1 MKIPHMSMAPPALES
16 PSRFAPG
23 AIVGTEVSPRSRRAR
38 TLRLARRAAWS
49 ASAMVALALALAAC
63 FGLDAVTAAAAR
75 AWSVF

>member
-1 MKIPHMSMAPPALES
+1 M
-16 PSRFAPG
+16 
-23 AIVGTEVSPRSRRAR
+23 SPRSRRAR